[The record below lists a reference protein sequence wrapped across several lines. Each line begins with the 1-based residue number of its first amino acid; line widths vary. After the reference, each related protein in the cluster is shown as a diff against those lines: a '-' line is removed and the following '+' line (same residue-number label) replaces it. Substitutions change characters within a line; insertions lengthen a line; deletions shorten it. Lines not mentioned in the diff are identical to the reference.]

1 MIIIMLNKEGEPPI
15 QERRIGLLLV
25 IDKFIRKN
33 MEKKSGV
40 CSSISLIYQKKLQI
54 GIFVNL

>member
-1 MIIIMLNKEGEPPI
+1 MLNKEGEPPI

-40 CSSISLIYQKKLQI
+40 CSSISLIYQKI
-54 GIFVNL
+54 TDWNICEFVNL